1 MFMTPELVKAETA
14 YRRERIKRQFGAA
27 IRWEREEK
35 PEPRHSRPV
44 LRLVSVH
51 PSAGIPGSRPGP
63 KHAA

>member
-1 MFMTPELVKAETA
+1 MFISPELVKAEAA
-14 YRRERIKRQFGAA
+14 YRQERIKRAYRAA
-27 IRWEREEK
+27 QRPERAEL
-35 PEPRHSRPV
+35 PAPRHSR

>member
-14 YRRERIKRQFGAA
+14 YRQERIKRAYRAA
-27 IRWEREEK
+27 NRLERAERS
-35 PEPRHSRPV
+35 EPRHARPV